1 MRRGK
6 DRQLNVNWRRR
17 IGGSHLRSAGLTA
30 VLAVGVA
37 FWLPP
42 AGFVPIVITGA
53 AQSGQPGSEEA
64 RAALRRAVSAVGL
77 VFVGDANDAAPNFP
91 RLRGSAVVV
100 RKDGIIVTN
109 YHVICH
115 DGGER
120 LYDEILFSFQGN
132 EASASGMAHRYR
144 VKPAVI
150 RKEYDL
156 VLLRLVS
163 DSSGRPLSEAVF
175 PAVELGQSRQL
186 QLLDELI
193 VIGYPEKGG
202 VTVTVNKG
210 VVEGLDDQ
218 QNWIRT
224 DARLMHGNS
233 GGAAVNSDGK
243 LIGIPTKVVLDTE
256 AVDPKKGGEGRPL
269 GGVGFL
275 RPAHLIASMLSQL
288 SEGLATNAP
297 PKTTDRSERVA
308 KPVVEPARPHD
319 ATGQAALLILR
330 GVVKSASD
338 GKPIGGARVGLIP
351 VGSASVTA
359 ANLLTWGGSNAD
371 GRFEMNKQ
379 VPAGKYTLKAVAF
392 GYVSS
397 TRDVEVSK
405 PGSELIVELRP
416 NP

>member
-1 MRRGK
+1 MLPGHGSASLVL
-6 DRQLNVNWRRR
+6 DRASQ
-17 IGGSHLRSAGLTA
+17 SARQT
-30 VLAVGVA
+30 
-37 FWLPP
+37 
-42 AGFVPIVITGA
+42 
-53 AQSGQPGSEEA
+53 QEEA
-64 RAALRRAVSAVGL
+64 RAPVRRAVSSVGL
-77 VFVGDANDAAPNFP
+77 VFVSEAGDLTANLP

-100 RKDGIIVTN
+100 RGDGIIVTN
-109 YHVICH
+109 YHVICR
-115 DGGER
+115 DGEDR
-120 LYDEILFSFQGN
+120 LYDDILFSLPTAGPSAA
-132 EASASGMAHRYR
+132 ASPSYR
-144 VKPAVI
+144 MKPAVI
-150 RKEYDL
+150 RKDYDL
-156 VLLRLVS
+156 ALLRVVS
-163 DSSGRPLSEAVF
+163 DAGERPLSVLL
-175 PAVELGQSRQL
+175 PAMELADSRHL

-193 VIGYPEKGG
+193 IIGYPEKGG
-202 VTVTVNKG
+202 STVTVNTG
-210 VVEGLDDQ
+210 VIEGVDER

-233 GGAAVNSDGK
+233 GGAAVSSDGK
-243 LIGIPTKVVLDTE
+243 LIGIPTKIVFDTQ
-256 AVDPKKGGEGRPL
+256 AADRKGDGPDEETRPL

-275 RPAHLIASMLSQL
+275 RPAHLIASMLAQL
-288 SEGLATNAP
+288 NEGFAKDAL
-297 PKTTDRSERVA
+297 PKANDRSDRVT

-319 ATGQAALLILR
+319 STAQAGLLILR

-397 TRDVEVSK
+397 TRDVEVGK